1 MIPVYSESASF
12 MTRKTAKPEIE
23 EKKSVADPVR
33 VISLGTADVKL
44 PEKKEAEPPKK
55 ETNEKKAGGF
65 GF

>member
-1 MIPVYSESASF
+1 
-12 MTRKTAKPEIE
+12 MTRRTAKPEIE

-33 VISLGTADVKL
+33 VISLGTADVRL